1 MNKQEKQD
9 RVDALRQELSGIDG
23 MIVAEYRGLTMSE
36 VQRLRTEL
44 NKVQGKVRVVKN
56 TLARLSIQGTS
67 LEVVSDKLV
76 GPVLIS
82 YGADL
87 AGPAKAFVT
96 LAKDL
101 PKLVITGGV
110 LSGRVLTPEDIV
122 SLSKLPN
129 RDQMRAMLL
138 GAFNAV
144 PGKFVGTLAAAPRG
158 FLTVLNA
165 RKEQLETP
173 EQVETAA

>member
-9 RVDALRQELSGIDG
+9 RVDALRQELAGIDG
-23 MIVAEYRGLTMSE
+23 VIVAEYRGLTMSE
-36 VQRLRTEL
+36 VQRIRTEML
-44 NKVQGKVRVVKN
+44 KVDGKVRVVKN
-56 TLARLSIQGTS
+56 TLARLSVKGTS

-82 YGADL
+82 YGKDL

-101 PKLVITGGV
+101 PKLVITGGAIG
-110 LSGRVLTPEDIV
+110 GRALKSEDITA
-122 SLSKLPN
+122 LSKLPG

-138 GAFNAV
+138 GTMNAV

-165 RKEQLETP
+165 RREQLEG
-173 EQVETAA
+173 AA